1 MQEHCEP
8 FDLPDSSSVR
18 AIGLIAVLL
27 MQKYENENGAIG
39 IENLNRWS
47 ADSQAVKFLSMT
59 TSASTVDELKQV
71 CVITMSSHAANTQ

>member
-1 MQEHCEP
+1 MQECCEP
-8 FDLPDSSSVR
+8 DGRPDAADVR
-18 AIGLIAVLL
+18 KVGHITVLL

-59 TSASTVDELKQV
+59 TSANTVDELKQV
-71 CVITMSSHAANTQ
+71 GIIAMSLHGANLH